1 MEQWGIRGQRV
12 LQGGGAPRGAP
23 NPVLTPGTPRSPP
36 ADAHTNPGLHHPSKG
51 GPGEGI
57 PVQGSWRGGPGE
69 MIPVQ
74 GSQRGG
80 PSVGVLVRLSQQG
93 GPGEGIPVQGSGRGA
108 LSEGMLVRGSWR
120 GDPGA
125 GVPAKRSQRGDA
137 VRGSQRGDF
146 GAGVWVRVS
155 RRGDVGAG
163 VAARGSRCGA
173 SPGPALLPGDPAL
186 PSRNSPGGPGPPPR
200 RRGSPGTGWVG
211 GAGGHRHASPLPQ
224 RPASPQR
231 FASVPRY
238 VEMLVVADESMAQF
252 HGAGL
257 RRYLLTVLAAAAR
270 SFRHSSLGNAVE
282 LRVTRLVVLGQG
294 TPGPP
299 TTPNAAQMLRNFCQ
313 WQKGLNVPDE
323 DSPLHFDTAIL
334 FTRQDLCGAATCDT
348 LGMADVG
355 TICDPERSCA
365 IVEDDGLQSAFTA
378 AHELGHIF
386 NMLHDTSQPCR
397 ELNSRSGA
405 TRRVMAPVLS
415 SLEPG
420 EMWSPCSAHFI
431 TDFLDNGHGQC
442 LLDKPS
448 EWLQLPSVLP
458 GSIYP
463 VLRQCQLAFGPD
475 SRHCGDLQPPCASLW
490 CTGRVSGRSVCQTKH
505 FPWADGT
512 PCAPGKVCMDGL
524 CVGISHMQKLTT
536 PVDGGWGPWG
546 PWGRCSRTC
555 GGGVQ
560 LSHRNC
566 TAPAPRH
573 GGQYCEGKRT
583 RFQSCNVE
591 ECPGSTPLTFREE
604 QCATYNHRPDLVR
617 GLPAPQD
624 WVPRYSGVPERDQCK
639 LTCQSQTLGYYHVL
653 QPRVA
658 DGTPC
663 SPEST
668 GVCVQGR
675 CIPAGC
681 DRVIGSKK
689 KFDKCMTCGG
699 DGSGCTKV
707 YGSFTKPH
715 YGYND
720 VVTIPAGATHLLV
733 RQISAAGSED
743 IFLALRRPAG
753 GSLLNGGYVLVPSPT
768 DVVLAGGVTLRYS
781 GAIAA
786 TEMLTGRGP
795 LREPL
800 VLQVLVV
807 DEQHPPRLKYSF
819 FVPQAQRRPSAAWE
833 KQKAEILEILRRRQR
848 HK

>member
-1 MEQWGIRGQRV
+1 MRR
-12 LQGGGAPRGAP
+12 
-23 NPVLTPGTPRSPP
+23 
-36 ADAHTNPGLHHPSKG
+36 
-51 GPGEGI
+51 
-57 PVQGSWRGGPGE
+57 
-69 MIPVQ
+69 
-74 GSQRGG
+74 
-80 PSVGVLVRLSQQG
+80 
-93 GPGEGIPVQGSGRGA
+93 A
-108 LSEGMLVRGSWR
+108 LL
-120 GDPGA
+120 A
-125 GVPAKRSQRGDA
+125 LL
-137 VRGSQRGDF
+137 
-146 GAGVWVRVS
+146 
-155 RRGDVGAG
+155 
-163 VAARGSRCGA
+163 VAAVAAAGA
-173 SPGPALLPGDPAL
+173 APGPACPVTAPDEAGTRSRVGPA
-186 PSRNSPGGPGPPPR
+186 PR
-200 RRGSPGTGWVG
+200 R
-211 GAGGHRHASPLPQ
+211 AK
-224 RPASPQR
+224 R

-299 TTPNAAQMLRNFCQ
+299 TTPNAAQMLRNFCR

-355 TICDPERSCA
+355 TVCDPERSCA

-490 CTGRVSGRSVCQTKH
+490 CTGHVSGRSVCQTKH

-512 PCAPGKVCMDGL
+512 PCAPGRVCMDGL
-524 CVGISHMQKLTT
+524 CVGVSHMQKLTT

-546 PWGRCSRTC
+546 PWGGCSRTC

-591 ECPGSTPLTFREE
+591 ECPGRTPLTFREE

-720 VVTIPAGATHLLV
+720 VVTIPVGATHLLV

-781 GAIAA
+781 GATAA
-786 TEMLTGRGP
+786 TETLTGRGP
-795 LREPL
+795 LHEPL

-819 FVPQAQRRPSAAWE
+819 FVPRAQRRPSAAWE
-833 KQKAEILEILRRRQR
+833 KQKAEILEILRSRQR